1 MLHRPIV
8 VWMCLSISILCMDF
22 SMMVRYEL
30 SAQEPEAKGAQ
41 APSSRFTSPL
51 RRAVQRGLA
60 EGGDIVKELRS
71 LDDFTISVR
80 RDAEAIV
87 NALATL
93 TPEQLVQRREENDN
107 DSPLYALALWFERL
121 DMENGLAYKIFQE
134 KGIPQLIQAYDSV
147 VTLSKSE
154 NEEDLVYILRIL
166 ARYESQEGARR
177 IIEAARR
184 PLAPGSYWWYSIF
197 SSLTKDHP
205 HSDFV
210 MRAIRA
216 PLPDERIARQL
227 LSSANQMMLAEELS
241 EHPFDTPAGHKQLE
255 IWLTQPSTDSSSND
269 YDDASP
275 LIDAT
280 VALAFVKS
288 EDRERLLRLA
298 MQSPDKQIQLEAA
311 WAAAKAEYKF
321 GIDALVEL
329 CKELHYS
336 ATAKDYLEEIEKTD
350 LIPVEALEP
359 NFAAKAE
366 FSQWLQHP
374 NELAEVPDDLEIV
387 DHRELPWPPSGEKKK
402 FWLIRYLVKDK
413 TGLEP
418 DDVNIG
424 LVGSMTWCFFAY
436 DLNRRPIEDAY
447 AIHAYFEMENNELIV
462 ESPEEEQ
469 LDVNR
474 WLSQWKGEPLTDVE
488 IVRVISA
495 NGELDLRN
503 PVVALATAKLND
515 AKGWVV
521 FDGPRTMWYPA
532 SDQPADEDGD
542 YFDRAILMIHVGR
555 QLLDLPLEVSDR
567 QKYLANVVKPRTPE
581 EIVTAFE
588 KLLAELPTAKPE
600 RQQELL
606 ESYGMI
612 AGHFDA
618 YIDALVTLKSVDKEE
633 SLAKVYEQL
642 LVIVDK
648 LEGEAKL
655 ECSDAFSAIGS
666 QFENYTNVL
675 VKQNRQAD
683 VLALIKRFEPLWDY
697 NYGYSQL
704 GLAAHK
710 AGDQELAE
718 KLLTKLTEDEESAGY
733 FFEDMLV
740 LAEIWNSKGE
750 AKRGQDIVVKSL
762 KQLKVRIAEAREYL
776 PSRASFT
783 EDYKKTYVQFLKLYP
798 DGEPRLKAEGLSPD
812 LNPSKE

>member
-1 MLHRPIV
+1 
-8 VWMCLSISILCMDF
+8 MDGF
-22 SMMVRYEL
+22 EL
-30 SAQEPEAKGAQ
+30 LAQEPEAKATQ
-41 APSSRFTSPL
+41 ATGSRFTSPL

-93 TPEQLVQRREENDN
+93 TPEQLIQRREENDN
-107 DSPLYALALWFERL
+107 DSALNVLAAWFERL
-121 DMENGLAYKIFQE
+121 DMENGLAYKVFQE
-134 KGIPQLIQAYDSV
+134 KGIPQLIQAYDAV
-147 VTLSKSE
+147 VALNKTE
-154 NEEDLVYILRIL
+154 NEEDLIYVLRIL

-210 MRAIRA
+210 MRAVRA

-227 LSSANQMMLAEELS
+227 LSSANQMMLTEELT
-241 EHPFDTPAGHKQLE
+241 EHPFDTPAGYKQLE
-255 IWLTQPSTDSSSND
+255 IWLTQPEAHSAAED
-269 YDDASP
+269 YDVSTP

-288 EDRERLLRLA
+288 EDRERLLRIAL
-298 MQSPDKQIQLEAA
+298 QSPDKKIQLEAA

-321 GIDALVEL
+321 GLDALVEL
-329 CKELHYS
+329 CKDLHYS
-336 ATAKDYLEEIEKTD
+336 ATAKDYLEEIEKAD
-350 LIPVEALEP
+350 LIPAEALEP

-374 NELAEVPDDLEIV
+374 NELAEIPEELEIV
-387 DHRELPWPPSGEKKK
+387 DQRELPWPPSGEKKK
-402 FWLIRYLVKDK
+402 FWLIRYLMKDK

-469 LDVNR
+469 LDVKR
-474 WLSQWKGEPLTDVE
+474 WLPQWKGEPLTDVE
-488 IVRVISA
+488 IVSVINA

-503 PVVALATAKLND
+503 PIVALATARLNG

-521 FDGPRTMWYPA
+521 FDGPRTMWYPE
-532 SDQPADEDGD
+532 SDQPGDEDGD
-542 YFDRAILMIHVGR
+542 YFDKAILMIHVGR

-567 QKYLANVVKPRTPE
+567 QKYLANVVKPRSPA

-606 ESYGMI
+606 ESYGVI
-612 AGHFDA
+612 ADHFDA
-618 YIDALVTLKSVDKEE
+618 YIDSLVALKGVDKEE
-633 SLAKVYEQL
+633 TLINLYEKL

-648 LEGEAKL
+648 LQGETK
-655 ECSDAFSAIGS
+655 EESSDAFSAIGS
-666 QFENYTNVL
+666 QFENYTSIL
-675 VKQNRQAD
+675 VKQNRQTD
-683 VLALIKRFEPLWDY
+683 VLALIKRFEPLWGY

-718 KLLTKLTEDEESAGY
+718 RLLMKLTEDEESAGY

-740 LAEIWNSKGE
+740 LAEIWNGKGE
-750 AKRGQDIVVKSL
+750 TKRGQDIVVKSL
-762 KQLKVRIAEAREYL
+762 KQLKIRIAEAREYP

-783 EDYKKTYVQFLKLYP
+783 EDYKKVYAQFLKLYP
-798 DGEPRLKAEGLSPD
+798 DGEPLLQAEGLTPD

>member
-1 MLHRPIV
+1 MLHRPTL
-8 VWMCLSISILCMDF
+8 VWMCFSFSILCIGFSLMDGF
-22 SMMVRYEL
+22 EL
-30 SAQEPEAKGAQ
+30 LAQEPEAKATQ
-41 APSSRFTSPL
+41 ATGSRFTSPL

-93 TPEQLVQRREENDN
+93 TPEQLIQRREENDN
-107 DSPLYALALWFERL
+107 DSALNVLAAWFERL
-121 DMENGLAYKIFQE
+121 DMENGLAYKVFQE
-134 KGIPQLIQAYDSV
+134 KGIPQLLQAYDSV
-147 VTLSKSE
+147 VALNKTE
-154 NEEDLVYILRIL
+154 NEEDLIYVLRVL

-210 MRAIRA
+210 MRAVRA

-227 LSSANQMMLAEELS
+227 LSSANQMMLTEELT

-255 IWLTQPSTDSSSND
+255 IWLTQPETLSAAKD
-269 YDDASP
+269 YDDSTP

-288 EDRERLLRLA
+288 EDRERLLRIAL
-298 MQSPDKQIQLEAA
+298 QSPNKKIQLEAA
-311 WAAAKAEYKF
+311 WAAAKAEYQF
-321 GIDALVEL
+321 GLDALVEL
-329 CKELHYS
+329 CKDLHYS
-336 ATAKDYLEEIEKTD
+336 ATAKDYLEEIEKAD
-350 LIPVEALEP
+350 LIPAEALEP

-374 NELAEVPDDLEIV
+374 NELAEIPEELEIV
-387 DHRELPWPPSGEKKK
+387 DQRELPWPPSGEKKK
-402 FWLIRYLVKDK
+402 FWLIRYLMKDK

-469 LDVNR
+469 LDVKR

-488 IVRVISA
+488 IVSVISA

-503 PVVALATAKLND
+503 PIVALATARLNG

-521 FDGPRTMWYPA
+521 FDGPRTMWYPE
-532 SDQPADEDGD
+532 SDQPGDEDGD
-542 YFDRAILMIHVGR
+542 YFDKAILMIHVGR

-567 QKYLANVVKPRTPE
+567 QKYLANVVKPRLPA
-581 EIVTAFE
+581 EIVAAFE

-606 ESYGMI
+606 ESYGVI
-612 AGHFDA
+612 ANHFDA
-618 YIDALVTLKSVDKEE
+618 YIDALVALKGVDKEE
-633 SLAKVYEQL
+633 TLINLYEKL

-648 LEGEAKL
+648 LEGETK
-655 ECSDAFSAIGS
+655 EESSDAFSAIGS
-666 QFENYTNVL
+666 QFENYTSIL

-683 VLALIKRFEPLWDY
+683 VLALIKRFEPLWGY

-718 KLLTKLTEDEESAGY
+718 RLLMKLTEDEESAGY

-750 AKRGQDIVVKSL
+750 TKRGQDIVVNSL
-762 KQLKVRIAEAREYL
+762 RQLKIRIAEAREYP

-783 EDYKKTYVQFLKLYP
+783 ENYKKVYAQFLKLYP
-798 DGEPRLKAEGLSPD
+798 DGEPLLQAEGLTPD